1 MPSASHVEIENPSRG
16 QTEDV
21 RADFQTLLREIHSA
35 NTSNLNS
42 LHPRGRVLFTE
53 GEPARGVYL
62 LRSGRAIVSISSSEG
77 KVVILRTA
85 RPGDVLGL
93 SASLSHSSYDTTI
106 KTLEPCRTD
115 FVPRAELLKLMQHSH
130 AATQA
135 VLKIVT
141 RELIQ
146 VTDRTRSLLLPQTA
160 SARLA
165 KLLLDWSREADAQDS
180 GRIGKVFTHEEIAQ
194 MICSTR
200 ETVTRLLASFG
211 RGGAIQITSDSILIL
226 DRETLTRLSCD
237 GHHINENGK
246 RG

>member
-21 RADFQTLLREIHSA
+21 RADFQSLLREIHSA
-35 NTSNLNS
+35 NISNLNS

-77 KVVILRTA
+77 KIVILRTA

-93 SASLSHSSYDTTI
+93 SSTLSHSAYDTTI

-115 FVPRAELLKLMQHSH
+115 FVPRAELLKLMHDSH
-130 AATQA
+130 AGTQA
-135 VLKIVT
+135 VLKILS
-141 RELIQ
+141 RELTQ
-146 VTDRTRSLLLPQTA
+146 VNDRTRSLLLPQTA

-165 KLLLDWSREADAQDS
+165 KLLLDWSNEADAQDA
-180 GRIGKVFTHEEIAQ
+180 GRIDKGFTHEEIAQ
-194 MICSTR
+194 MICATR
-200 ETVTRLLASFG
+200 ETVTRLFATFS
-211 RGGAIQITSDSILIL
+211 RRGAIQITPDHILIL
-226 DRETLTRLSCD
+226 DREALTKISLAM
-237 GHHINENGK
+237 
-246 RG
+246 

>member
-16 QTEDV
+16 PTEDV
-21 RADFQTLLREIHSA
+21 RADFQSLLREIHAA
-35 NTSNLNS
+35 NISNLNS

-53 GEPARGVYL
+53 GEPARGIYL

-93 SASLSHSSYDTTI
+93 SSALSHSSYDTTI
-106 KTLEPCRTD
+106 RTLEPCRTD

-130 AATQA
+130 AGTQA
-135 VLKIVT
+135 VLKILS
-141 RELIQ
+141 RELTQ

-165 KLLLDWSREADAQDS
+165 KLLLDWSKEANAQDAA
-180 GRIGKVFTHEEIAQ
+180 RIDKVFTHEEIAQ
-194 MICSTR
+194 MICATR
-200 ETVTRLLASFG
+200 ETVTRLLAGFSRSG
-211 RGGAIQITSDSILIL
+211 VIQITSDSILIL
-226 DRETLTRLSCD
+226 DREALKKISLAM
-237 GHHINENGK
+237 
-246 RG
+246 

>member
-1 MPSASHVEIENPSRG
+1 MPSASHFEIQDPSRG
-16 QTEDV
+16 PTEDV
-21 RADFQTLLREIHSA
+21 RADFQSLLREIHSA
-35 NTSNLNS
+35 NINNLNS
-42 LHPRGRVLFTE
+42 LYPRGRVLFTE

-93 SASLSHSSYDTTI
+93 SSALNHSSYDTTI

-115 FVPRAELLKLMQHSH
+115 FVPRPELLKLMQHSH
-130 AATQA
+130 AGAQA
-135 VLKIVT
+135 VLKILS
-141 RELIQ
+141 RELTQ
-146 VTDRTRSLLLPQTA
+146 VTDRTRSLLLAQTA

-165 KLLLDWSREADAQDS
+165 KLLLDWTKEADAQDS

-200 ETVTRLLASFG
+200 ETVTRLLAIFS
-211 RGGAIQITSDSILIL
+211 RRGAIQITSDSILIL
-226 DRETLTRLSCD
+226 DRDALTRLSCD
-237 GHHINENGK
+237 GDHINETGK